1 MGVGFDQL
9 GKRGRGVGRGGGP
22 WRGALGGRKSWGEL
36 AIEVKA
42 ALLQTAAR
50 LRKPESR
57 ERICRRL
64 EAMEASSSAS
74 SDMAPPRAHRFLLVG
89 T

>member
-1 MGVGFDQL
+1 MAGCIGRTQILERAGD
-9 GKRGRGVGRGGGP
+9 RGESG
-22 WRGALGGRKSWGEL
+22 
-36 AIEVKA
+36 
-42 ALLQTAAR
+42 LLQTAAR